1 MISQRTRYIY
11 KHKYFNVKHLKSIWI
26 KISIVIRVII
36 MTTSWLHVYTSI
48 AQVLFIVTPAQSF
61 SFTSDLEK
69 SSKNVSNSSVLYL
82 QKIQR
87 QSESIFNQEIR
98 KYARIG
104 DDLSLSCGSNTNSSN
119 LHRWYKVKWIYFDLG
134 ALKLN

>member
-1 MISQRTRYIY
+1 MTNSSLHIY
-11 KHKYFNVKHLKSIWI
+11 S
-26 KISIVIRVII
+26 
-36 MTTSWLHVYTSI
+36 SI
-48 AQVLFIVTPAQSF
+48 AKVLFIVTPVQSF
-61 SFTSDLEK
+61 SFLSDLEN

-104 DDLSLSCGSNTNSSN
+104 DDLSLSCGFNTNSSN
-119 LHRWYKVKWIYFDLG
+119 LHRWYKVK
-134 ALKLN
+134 